1 MITGP
6 QIRAARALL
15 GWSGADLA
23 RRAGISYPTVQ
34 RAETATGIPGMRLYN
49 LIALQRALE
58 AGGVIF
64 LAQGEQRDGGPGVRL
79 PRS

>member
-34 RAETATGIPGMRLYN
+34 RAETATGVPGMRLYN
-49 LIALQRALE
+49 LIALKRALE
-58 AGGVIF
+58 ARGVIF
-64 LAQGEQRDGGPGVRL
+64 LDQGELRDGGPGVRL

>member
-34 RAETATGIPGMRLYN
+34 RAGIPGMRLYN
-49 LIALQRALE
+49 LIALQNALE
-58 AGGVIF
+58 VGGVIF
-64 LAQGEQRDGGPGVRL
+64 LAQGELRDGGPGVRL

>member
-23 RRAGISYPTVQ
+23 RRAGISYPKVQ
-34 RAETATGIPGMRLYN
+34 RAETATGVPGMRLYN
-49 LIALQRALE
+49 PIAIKQTLE
-58 AGGVIF
+58 VGGVIF
-64 LAQGEQRDGGPGVRL
+64 FDQGELRDGGPGVRL

>member
-23 RRAGISYPTVQ
+23 IRAGISYPTVQ
-34 RAETATGIPGMRLYN
+34 RAETATGIPGLRLYN
-49 LIALQRALE
+49 LIALKRTLE
-58 AGGVIF
+58 VGGVIF
-64 LAQGEQRDGGPGVRL
+64 LAQGELRDGGPGVRL
-79 PRS
+79 PHS

>member
-34 RAETATGIPGMRLYN
+34 RAETATGVPGLRLYN
-49 LIALQRALE
+49 LIVLKRTLE
-58 AGGVIF
+58 VGGVIF
-64 LAQGEQRDGGPGVRL
+64 LAQGELRDGGPGVRL

>member
-23 RRAGISYPTVQ
+23 RRAGVSYPTVQ
-34 RAETATGIPGMRLYN
+34 RAETSTGIPGMRLYN
-49 LIALQRALE
+49 LIALKRTLE
-58 AGGVIF
+58 VGGVIF
-64 LAQGEQRDGGPGVRL
+64 LDQGELRDGGPGVRL
-79 PRS
+79 SK